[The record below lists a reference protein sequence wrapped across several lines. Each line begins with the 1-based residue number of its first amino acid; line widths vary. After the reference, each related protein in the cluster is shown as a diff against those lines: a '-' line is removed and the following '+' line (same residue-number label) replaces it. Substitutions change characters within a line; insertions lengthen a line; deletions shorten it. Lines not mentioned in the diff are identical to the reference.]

1 MLFRIF
7 YIPNDI
13 NDAKIKWRNSDL
25 KILSQIQ
32 MSGKKLELEKI
43 VTISFTTKT
52 TNIASSSVCERK
64 WQFCYF
70 YRGFSTSVK
79 TFLHE
84 SLRII
89 PYSPTILP
97 FFVSCHHNLKT
108 QRFLNVAYCPTGMC
122 TTTVQNRDWKNA
134 ISQKGHWYS
143 NLVTLTTDSGES
155 PPKRNSRREGK
166 CGLVKGLS

>member
-1 MLFRIF
+1 MKEFWPQNIEPDSNVR
-7 YIPNDI
+7 
-13 NDAKIKWRNSDL
+13 
-25 KILSQIQ
+25 
-32 MSGKKLELEKI
+32 KKLELERI

-84 SLRII
+84 ISRII
-89 PYSPTILP
+89 RYSPTILP
-97 FFVSCHHNLKT
+97 FLVSCHHNLKT

-122 TTTVQNRDWKNA
+122 TTSVQNRDWKNA

-143 NLVTLTTDSGES
+143 NLVSLTTDSGES
-155 PPKRNSRREGK
+155 PPKWNSRWEGK
-166 CGLVKGLS
+166 YGHGKGLC

>member
-1 MLFRIF
+1 MKEFWPQNIEPDSNVR
-7 YIPNDI
+7 
-13 NDAKIKWRNSDL
+13 KKTRTWKNSNNLLHD
-25 KILSQIQ
+25 KDD
-32 MSGKKLELEKI
+32 EY
-43 VTISFTTKT
+43 
-52 TNIASSSVCERK
+52 IASSSVCERK

-84 SLRII
+84 TSRII

-122 TTTVQNRDWKNA
+122 TTSVQNRDWKNA